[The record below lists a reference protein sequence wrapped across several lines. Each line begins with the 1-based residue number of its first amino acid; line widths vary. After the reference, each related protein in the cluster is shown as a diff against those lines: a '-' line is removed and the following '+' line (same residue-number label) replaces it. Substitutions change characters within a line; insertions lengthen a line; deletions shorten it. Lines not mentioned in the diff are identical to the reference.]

1 MDIIGIEIYK
11 LNFVNVLSFIFGAIG
26 SANIGT
32 IERTT
37 GVRGLTAKLKQRK
50 REAHATRDVDVDW
63 SVLSPTKGD
72 SRPTLSGQKWREY
85 K

>member
-1 MDIIGIEIYK
+1 VDIIGIEICR
-11 LNFVNVLSFIFGAIG
+11 LNFVNVLNFIFGAIG

-32 IERTT
+32 MERTT
-37 GVRGLTAKLKQRK
+37 GVGELTAKLKYR
-50 REAHATRDVDVDW
+50 REARATRDVVVDW

-72 SRPTLSGQKWREY
+72 SPTLSGQKWREY